1 MIQKLRDPTQGSL
14 QPQDAESRRPSNS
27 SNCSRNS
34 QADPE
39 TREAIAVEKTAVK
52 FGWFEVGP

>member
-1 MIQKLRDPTQGSL
+1 MRDPTQGSL

-52 FGWFEVGP
+52 FGWFEVGH